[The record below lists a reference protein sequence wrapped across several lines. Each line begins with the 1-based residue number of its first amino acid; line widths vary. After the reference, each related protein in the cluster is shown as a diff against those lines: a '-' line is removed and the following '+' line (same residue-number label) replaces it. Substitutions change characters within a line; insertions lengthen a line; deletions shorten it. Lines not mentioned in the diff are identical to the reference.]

1 MQTLL
6 QSVPQALWT
15 RSMSSRLQQL
25 EQEVVG
31 GEQARN
37 KELQQRHRQR
47 NTLADQRK
55 KQLIV
60 ALAENGEESDNV
72 MLNVSI
78 QEEVHAKSR
87 LLENTQGKLKVAKL
101 EIQDLQAEFELERN
115 DYLATIRRQV
125 GEGQL
130 LQSLLERMAPLV
142 RRDCNYSNLDRLRKE
157 ATWDDDSVTWRL
169 PDVLVQ
175 KTALPSAVAA
185 SAQRLSVCMS
195 SAADTGE
202 SFQDDEARYK
212 EMMNRNDSENFA
224 SNYFKPKTVNQLLGV
239 EPLKGLAVHSAPQG
253 NGTLHL
259 TSSGPNIG
267 PSLSAESLLPRPFR
281 LESLGITPANGKVKR
296 KKSKT

>member
-1 MQTLL
+1 
-6 QSVPQALWT
+6 
-15 RSMSSRLQQL
+15 
-25 EQEVVG
+25 
-31 GEQARN
+31 
-37 KELQQRHRQR
+37 
-47 NTLADQRK
+47 
-55 KQLIV
+55 
-60 ALAENGEESDNV
+60 

-87 LLENTQGKLKVAKL
+87 LLENTQGKVGHIFMQKKCQINDLSTKMHVPELHLSCICIAFADSVNTLCTVTDLSLYGHFKWCSPDVMPQLKVAKL

-202 SFQDDEARYK
+202 SFQQ
-212 EMMNRNDSENFA
+212 F
-224 SNYFKPKTVNQLLGV
+224 TQ
-239 EPLKGLAVHSAPQG
+239 H
-253 NGTLHL
+253 
-259 TSSGPNIG
+259 
-267 PSLSAESLLPRPFR
+267 PRGMVRF
-281 LESLGITPANGKVKR
+281 T
-296 KKSKT
+296 